1 MDTFDPYRQWLSIT
15 DPERPPNYYRL
26 LGLELFE
33 DDTERIW
40 EASMQRMAHV
50 LEFDPGPHCV
60 WARRLFDELEAAR
73 TCLSDRNRKQ
83 AYDESLAK
91 SHLPEAMGSS
101 AASGVVDEASDRA
114 TGNDSRLGRSESVA
128 SSLGI
133 ASHTAATAVAAPPA
147 EKSPSRLPR
156 ERSTS
161 RRPAVRPQ
169 LNLGSPGAAVATIAS
184 AAFLLLLF
192 FAVRWITAEPAEP
205 DLLASALQ
213 RLESPDPAERMAAA
227 LEIGQ
232 LGPRASEAAPR
243 LLEVLGEDKDDT
255 VRFAA
260 AQALLHCGP
269 SATSAEA
276 ELNRLLE
283 IETHPGVRQ
292 VLLTLVNNQAP

>member
-15 DPERPPNYYRL
+15 DPERPPNHYRL

-73 TCLSDRNRKQ
+73 TCLSDRNRKR
-83 AYDESLAK
+83 AYDESLRH
-91 SHLPEAMGSS
+91 SHSPAAMTSAAAARVAGVESQRATATDSHVESDAALGSS
-101 AASGVVDEASDRA
+101 MEI
-114 TGNDSRLGRSESVA
+114 
-128 SSLGI
+128 SSQ
-133 ASHTAATAVAAPPA
+133 TAATAVAAPPT
-147 EKSPSRLPR
+147 EKSSSRQPR
-156 ERSTS
+156 DRSTAARAAVQP
-161 RRPAVRPQ
+161 RRK
-169 LNLGSPGAAVATIAS
+169 LSNPGAAIATVAS

-192 FAVRWITAEPAEP
+192 LAIRWITAEPAEP
-205 DLLASALQ
+205 DVLASALR
-213 RLESPDPAERMAAA
+213 RLESADPAERLAGA
-227 LEIGQ
+227 LELGQ

-243 LLEVLGEDKDDT
+243 LLQVLSEDKDDT

-269 SATSAEA
+269 SATANET
-276 ELNRLLE
+276 ELNRLLQM
-283 IETHPGVRQ
+283 ETHPGVRQ
-292 VLLTLVNNQAP
+292 VLFTLVNNQAP